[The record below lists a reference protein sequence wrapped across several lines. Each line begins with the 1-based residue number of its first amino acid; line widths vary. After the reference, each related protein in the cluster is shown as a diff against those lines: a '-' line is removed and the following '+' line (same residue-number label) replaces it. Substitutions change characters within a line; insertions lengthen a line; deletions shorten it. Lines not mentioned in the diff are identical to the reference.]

1 VQNWATKMISDCK
14 GLKYEDRILVTDL
27 TTFED
32 RRERGDLIQV
42 FKMIKGIDKV
52 DHKKFFKLASTDRT
66 RGHNFKLV
74 KDRSI
79 LNIRKYFFSKRVING
94 WNTLPASVVEAE
106 TVNSFK
112 NRYDK
117 YIKEEKGS
125 AF

>member
-1 VQNWATKMISDCK
+1 MKH
-14 GLKYEDRILVTDL
+14 EDRILVTGL
-27 TTFED
+27 TTLED

-52 DHKKFFKLASTDRT
+52 DQNKFFKLANTDRT
-66 RGHNFKLV
+66 RGHNLKLV
-74 KDRSI
+74 KDRSR
-79 LNIRKYFFSKRVING
+79 LNVRKYFFSQRVINS
-94 WNTLPASVVEAE
+94 WNALPASVVEAE

-117 YIKEEKGS
+117 YFKEEKGS